1 MKAEQLEAAREELA
15 STRAQLAECRSQV
28 EGFAAR
34 FERIK
39 AELAQIAECLS
50 VRGFLGSFKAKLVEF
65 AAKPVCGQ
73 RFDLRLERPMN
84 LFLEILR
91 ATAYLASTVRSVLYV
106 YGWWKEYKQNG

>member
-1 MKAEQLEAAREELA
+1 L
-15 STRAQLAECRSQV
+15 T
-28 EGFAAR
+28 
-34 FERIK
+34 
-39 AELAQIAECLS
+39 
-50 VRGFLGSFKAKLVEF
+50 